1 MRVGK
6 RIRVFVSA
14 ALFLAGTV
22 MFTLSLRES
31 RAGMNA
37 DTAARRL
44 SRVLER
50 RMSQLD
56 TYVSKALDTAPD
68 EWMNLGALPQ
78 DMVVYRY
85 CRDTLQSWCN
95 QFPVSKDDIRN
106 RFIVPFISNPRRMPV
121 SPLLQVEDS
130 VSYVNLGPRWY
141 LAKSASKGDVK
152 VIAGLEIQ
160 DMQNPASRN
169 GVNASLHLQ
178 PEFSVLPLSS
188 GGGAVVTLGGR
199 PQFELLRETLRSPA
213 SADTLMLWLARHSLP
228 LCREVDAP
236 VLPGVLVPFRGH
248 ARLLLLGLVDTRAFH
263 HVLARA
269 LCRRRRALFARGG
282 DHNKSLDTCLRA
294 VYLYVP
300 RGLVFLGQGQSCGD
314 SLPGCVACRRGR
326 HPFLY
331 SGDPAQHDPQLR
343 HITGAV

>member
-6 RIRVFVSA
+6 KIRVFVSA
-14 ALFLAGTV
+14 ALFLAGAV

-56 TYVSKALDTAPD
+56 TYVSKALDTALD
-68 EWMNLGALPQ
+68 EWMNLGSLPQ

-95 QFPVSKDDIRN
+95 QFPVSNDDIRN

-213 SADTLMLWLARHSLP
+213 SADTLMLWLAL
-228 LCREVDAP
+228 
-236 VLPGVLVPFRGH
+236 VLLIASGIVFLSAERSM
-248 ARLLLLGLVDTRAFH
+248 
-263 HVLARA
+263 
-269 LCRRRRALFARGG
+269 RRFF
-282 DHNKSLDTCLRA
+282 
-294 VYLYVP
+294 
-300 RGLVFLGQGQSCGD
+300 LVFS
-314 SLPGCVACRRGR
+314 SLSAAMLVIYC
-326 HPFLY
+326 
-331 SGDPAQHDPQLR
+331 
-343 HITGAV
+343 